1 MTAPSGNA
9 KGIHIDMKRIRQ
21 DLTEE
26 YRTPGAYCQD
36 YESFRRIFRFV
47 ERGLRRSG
55 SSAYIILLTLTDKK
69 GDFIALE
76 DRERYMAILRQV
88 IQHSVRTGDVFTQ
101 YSSCQFLLMVLGAS
115 RENALQIGHRIQNEF
130 QALTP
135 EGPAICL
142 EHDVSPLCPVETG
155 GPATGPDGAS

>member
-1 MTAPSGNA
+1 MTVFSGNA

-26 YRTPGAYCQD
+26 SMTPGAYCQD
-36 YESFRRIFRFV
+36 YDSFRRIFRFV

-55 SSAYIILLTLTDKK
+55 SSAYIILLTLADRNS
-69 GDFIALE
+69 DFISLE
-76 DRERYMAILRQV
+76 NRKRYMEMLGKV
-88 IQHSVRTGDVFTQ
+88 IQRSVRAGDVFTQ
-101 YSSCQFLLMVLGAS
+101 YSSCQFLLMVLDAS
-115 RENALQIGHRIQNEF
+115 RENALQIGQRIQQEF

-142 EHDVSPLCPVETG
+142 EHDISPLR
-155 GPATGPDGAS
+155 PAGEEEDAL

>member
-1 MTAPSGNA
+1 MTAFSGNA
-9 KGIHIDMKRIRQ
+9 KGICIDMKRICE

-26 YRTPGAYCQD
+26 SMAPGAYCQD
-36 YESFRRIFRFV
+36 YNSFRHIFRFV

-55 SSAYIILLTLTDKK
+55 SSAYIILLTLTDKN
-69 GDFIALE
+69 GDFIPLE
-76 DRERYMAILRQV
+76 NRRHYMEILGQV
-88 IQHSVRTGDVFTQ
+88 IQRSVRAGDVFTQ

-115 RENALQIGHRIQNEF
+115 RESALQIGQRIQGEF

-142 EHDVSPLCPVETG
+142 EHDISPLR
-155 GPATGPDGAS
+155 PAGEADSDA